1 MRRAAESRKWRSW
14 IEVYEEIREKGDLE
28 ELLEELKESFVREEA
43 AEDVKRVRAWIREF
57 RSAVEAVERAMGLKG
72 AIYPKEFGS
81 FIRDPELHLRKKL
94 FIYSHD
100 LARGR
105 LTPEEF
111 YAKAHSAVKTSLLT
125 NSRSLYQSWVYAT
138 LLLHLAERGFRL
150 IYPDDLY
157 LHFERS
163 GRQRAGMIPPNAVL
177 SDGFR
182 AVSLFI
188 EAPRPVGWEDT
199 SDLSRVWKLYI
210 ALRPDM
216 LAYGG
221 RVLNIVTQD
230 GESPIMRPDVVIE
243 CKELEDWYKRARELK
258 GPIIRPLTAEEW
270 RRRWIEGLWDG
281 LADVLDIK
289 RGEVERKFKERRGL
303 RLRDPQ
309 IVLLYKKFY
318 EPRRMILVSRAK
330 VPGDVRELLEGEGVE
345 VVDDVN
351 FSREKLVAV
360 ADALEEAAG
369 LEKVRADFV
378 ELTPRA
384 RIILQ
389 ELLREAKAHGL
400 DGSPPRLVELALE
413 LLASQLA
420 RGALASE
427 SH

>member
-1 MRRAAESRKWRSW
+1 MYGSGRVRRRRTWV
-14 IEVYEEIREKGDLE
+14 EVYDEIKERGEAE
-28 ELLEELKESFVREEA
+28 ELLEELKASFVREEA
-43 AEDVKRVRAWIREF
+43 AEDLEKVGMWIREF
-57 RSAVEAVERAMGLKG
+57 KSTVKAVEEAMGLKG
-72 AIYPKEFGS
+72 AVYPKEFRS
-81 FIRDPELHLRKKL
+81 FIRDPETHLRKKL

-111 YAKAHSAVKTSLLT
+111 YAKAHSAIKTSLLT
-125 NSRSLYQSWVYAT
+125 NSRSLYQSWTYAT
-138 LLLHLAERGFRL
+138 LLLHLAERGFRP

-199 SDLSRVWKLYI
+199 GDLSRVWKLYV

-221 RVLNIVTQD
+221 RVLSIVTHD
-230 GESPIMRPDVVIE
+230 GESLILRPDVVVE
-243 CKELEDWYKRARELK
+243 CKELEDWYRRGRELK
-258 GPIIRPLTAEEW
+258 GPVIRPLTAEEW

-281 LADVLDIK
+281 LADVLNVG
-289 RGEVERKFKERRGL
+289 RGDVERRFRERRGL
-303 RLRDPQ
+303 RLKDPQ

-318 EPRRMILVSRAK
+318 EPRRMILVSRAR
-330 VPGDVRELLEGEGVE
+330 VPSEVRALLEGEGVE
-345 VVDDVN
+345 MVDEVG
-351 FSREKLVAV
+351 FSREKLAPV

-369 LEKVRADFV
+369 IEKVRADFV

-384 RIILQ
+384 RLILQ
-389 ELLREAKAHGL
+389 RLLREAKARGL
-400 DGSPPRLVELALE
+400 EGSPSRLVEMALE
-413 LLASQLA
+413 LLASRLSK
-420 RGALASE
+420 GASALE
-427 SH
+427 GH